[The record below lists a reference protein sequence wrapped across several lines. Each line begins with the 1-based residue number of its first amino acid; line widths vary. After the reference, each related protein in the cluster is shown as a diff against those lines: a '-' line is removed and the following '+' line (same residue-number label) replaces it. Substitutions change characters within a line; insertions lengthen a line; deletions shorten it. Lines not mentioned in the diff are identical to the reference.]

1 MRDVL
6 YVALMAAFFAAAMG
20 FVRVC
25 DWLIGPD
32 ERSLAEDEDEGAT
45 AAGEAVAA

>member
-6 YVALMAAFFAAAMG
+6 YVALMAAFFVAAMG

-32 ERSLAEDEDEGAT
+32 EAGSAAEPDADASGR
-45 AAGEAVAA
+45 EAVAA